1 MVAQSTTQAKY
12 MVLTDVANQATWY
25 CSFLTELGYD
35 ISNPIPL
42 HGDNKGTVNLVLNP
56 VTGRRSKHIPI
67 KHHMICEY
75 VEDGFIELVRTP
87 TADMLADGFTK
98 PHAYVQ
104 LEDFVA
110 GLGLI

>member
-1 MVAQSTTQAKY
+1 VAQSTTQAKY
-12 MVLTDVANQATWY
+12 MALMDMANQATWY
-25 CSFLTELGYD
+25 CSFLTEFGYD

-42 HGDNKGTVNLVLNP
+42 HSDNKGAVDLALNP

-75 VEDGFIELVRTP
+75 VEDRFIELVKIP
-87 TADMLADGFTK
+87 TVDMLADGFIK
-98 PHAYVQ
+98 PHGYMW

-110 GLGLI
+110 RLGLI